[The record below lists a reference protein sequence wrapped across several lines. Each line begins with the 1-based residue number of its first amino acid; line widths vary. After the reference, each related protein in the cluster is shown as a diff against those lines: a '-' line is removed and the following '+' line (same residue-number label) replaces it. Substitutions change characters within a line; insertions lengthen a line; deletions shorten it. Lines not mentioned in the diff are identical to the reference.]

1 LYRWLRTGNVHASS
15 YDGLWRAR
23 FRVAENTRASN
34 RERSLRCDGFFSG
47 STSAAMIDARMHRR
61 TFLQSAL
68 ALPGALALQ
77 PTAARGRV
85 IIVGGGLA
93 GLAAGYD
100 LDRAGYEVTILEA
113 RMRPGGRVHTLR
125 EPFSDGLYA
134 DAGAARIQDTH
145 QFTLRYVKELG
156 LTLDPFFPTDGSRI
170 TYVAG
175 KRLVIPSRGQL
186 DLAEIP
192 LEFSAEERKLGYGG
206 GLMKYLFSSMKDLGD
221 PSSAAWPAG
230 VDLQRF
236 EVPLT
241 DFIREQGA
249 TPAFQRMI
257 AFGHDL
263 AGMSALMFLRDAALG
278 AATKQ
283 WFKIRGGNDL
293 LPKALATRLAS
304 KIRYGSPVVHI
315 AQDASSVTATYLR
328 DDVPVTIKGDHLICA
343 MPLAVM
349 RRVDIPSLS
358 SAKRAAIDQVG
369 SLPMARVFLQSRRR
383 FWLDRGETGWA
394 SSDDPI
400 DVWDYTRDQQGV
412 RGILGAYT
420 SGRMAY
426 QVTARSPIERG
437 PFMLEMMERVH
448 PGMREHYEGSASY
461 SWIEDPWALGAGV
474 EFKAGQLT
482 KYYSQLRVAE
492 GRLHFAGEH
501 TSPWAGW
508 MNGGLESGERAA
520 AEVRARAAA

>member
-1 LYRWLRTGNVHASS
+1 
-15 YDGLWRAR
+15 
-23 FRVAENTRASN
+23 
-34 RERSLRCDGFFSG
+34 
-47 STSAAMIDARMHRR
+47 MIGAHMHRR

-68 ALPGALALQ
+68 AIPAAFALQ
-77 PTAARGRV
+77 PGAARGHV
-85 IIVGGGLA
+85 IIIGAGLA
-93 GLAAGYD
+93 GLAAGLD
-100 LDRAGYEVTILEA
+100 LDRAGYDVTILEA

-156 LTLDPFFPTDGSRI
+156 LTLDPFFPADGSRI

-186 DLAEIP
+186 DLAAIP

-206 GLMKYLFSSMKDLGD
+206 GLMKYLFSQMRDLGD
-221 PSSAAWPAG
+221 PSTAAWPAG

-236 EVPLT
+236 EVPLA
-241 DFIREQGA
+241 DFIHAQGA
-249 TPAFQRMI
+249 STAFQKMV
-257 AFGHDL
+257 AFGHHL
-263 AGMSALMFLRDAALG
+263 EGMSAAMFMRDAALG

-293 LPKALATRLAS
+293 LPGGLAAKLAS
-304 KIRYGSPVVHI
+304 KIRYGSPVVRI
-315 AQDASSVTATYLR
+315 DQDSTSVTATYLR
-328 DDVPVTIKGDHLICA
+328 GNLPVRVKGDRLICA

-349 RRVDIPSLS
+349 RRVEIPSLS
-358 SAKRAAIDQVG
+358 HARRAAIDQ
-369 SLPMARVFLQSRRR
+369 LQASRR
-383 FWLDRGETGWA
+383 FWLERGETGWGA
-394 SSDDPI
+394 SDDPI
-400 DVWDYTRDQQGV
+400 DVWDYTRDQPGV

-420 SGRMAY
+420 SGRMAH
-426 QVTARSPIERG
+426 QVTALDKAARG
-437 PFMLEMMERVH
+437 PFVLEMRDRIH

-461 SWIEDPWALGAGV
+461 SWLEDPWALGAGV
-474 EFKAGQLT
+474 EFKAGQFS
-482 KYYSQLRVAE
+482 KYYSLLRQPE
-492 GRLHFAGEH
+492 GRIHFAGEY

-520 AEVRARAAA
+520 AEIRARTRA